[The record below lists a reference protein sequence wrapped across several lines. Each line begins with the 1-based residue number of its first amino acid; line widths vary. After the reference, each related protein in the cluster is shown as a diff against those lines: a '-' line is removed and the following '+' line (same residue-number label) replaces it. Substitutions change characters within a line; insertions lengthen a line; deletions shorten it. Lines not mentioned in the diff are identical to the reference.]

1 MAISR
6 KELKRLQKLGSSRAP
21 LKVGQNFVFEA
32 QVVGRK
38 GKRETVGQPAPSA
51 EEAKKKLESGGARV
65 LKVKKLKP
73 TLGKGLLF
81 VAKHRIHNGVPYR
94 A

>member
-6 KELKRLQKLGSSRAP
+6 KELKRLQKLGSSHAP
-21 LKVGQNFVFEA
+21 LQVGQNFIFEA
-32 QVVGRK
+32 QVVGHK
-38 GKRETVGQPAPSA
+38 GKRQTVGQLAPNA
-51 EEAKKKLESGGARV
+51 EEAKRKLERGGAKV

-81 VAKHRIHNGVPYR
+81 VVKHRVYNGVPYR